1 MTTAWPRRLTGGF
14 SRQTYK
20 DLWRYAYACLHVRF
34 LYRILVFS
42 SSVMLF
48 AIINLLH
55 KPLDFFL
62 DIVYIDIEQTFYMV
76 VQKEWTHWKNSR
88 F

>member
-1 MTTAWPRRLTGGF
+1 
-14 SRQTYK
+14 
-20 DLWRYAYACLHVRF
+20 
-34 LYRILVFS
+34 
-42 SSVMLF
+42 MLL
-48 AIINLLH
+48 AIINLHH

-62 DIVYIDIEQTFYMV
+62 DIVYTDIEQMFYMV